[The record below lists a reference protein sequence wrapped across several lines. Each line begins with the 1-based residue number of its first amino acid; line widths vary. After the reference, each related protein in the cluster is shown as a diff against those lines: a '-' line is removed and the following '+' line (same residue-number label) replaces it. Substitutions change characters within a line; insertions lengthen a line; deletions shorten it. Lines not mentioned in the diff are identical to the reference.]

1 MAKKNRAQ
9 EKLKRALKGGG
20 FGADINVTPFVD
32 VIMVLLVFFLVIT
45 PVILFSF
52 NAELPQAGAAA
63 SAWQP
68 EEEFVLTLTDN
79 HVLQVNGVEV
89 TEAGLITKI
98 NEFFTEE
105 SKRERKVIFNGGKKA
120 SYEKVMQLL
129 DLLKINGIESI
140 GIR

>member
-1 MAKKNRAQ
+1 MAKKNRAA
-9 EKLKRALKGGG
+9 EKLRRALRGGLS
-20 FGADINVTPFVD
+20 ADINVTPFID

-45 PVILFSF
+45 PIILFAFS
-52 NAELPQAGAAA
+52 AELPQAGAAA

-89 TEAGLITKI
+89 SEEGLATKI
-98 NEFFTEE
+98 AEFFKDE
-105 SKRERKVIFNGGKKA
+105 KKERKVIFNGGKKA

-129 DLLKINGIESI
+129 DLLKKNGIEAI

>member
-1 MAKKNRAQ
+1 MAKKNRAA
-9 EKLKRALKGGG
+9 EKLKRTLRGGLS
-20 FGADINVTPFVD
+20 ADINVTPFID
-32 VIMVLLVFFLVIT
+32 VIMVLLIFFLVIT

-79 HVLQVNGVEV
+79 HALQVNGVDV
-89 TEAGLITKI
+89 TEADLVAKI
-98 NEFFTEE
+98 DEFFKDE
-105 SKRERKVIFNGGKKA
+105 KKERKVIFNGGKKA

-129 DLLKINGIESI
+129 DLLKKNGIEAI

>member
-1 MAKKNRAQ
+1 MAKKNRAA
-9 EKLKRALKGGG
+9 EKLKRALKGGLS
-20 FGADINVTPFVD
+20 ADINVTPFID

-45 PVILFSF
+45 PIILFSF

-79 HVLQVNGVEV
+79 HALQVNGVDV
-89 TEAGLITKI
+89 TEAELVTRIG
-98 NEFFTEE
+98 EFFKDE
-105 SKRERKVIFNGGKKA
+105 KKERKVIFNGGKKA

-129 DLLKINGIESI
+129 DLLKKNGIEAI

>member
-1 MAKKNRAQ
+1 MAKKNRAN

-45 PVILFSF
+45 PIILFSF

-79 HVLQVNGVEV
+79 HALQVNGVDV
-89 TEAGLITKI
+89 SEAELITKI
-98 NEFFTEE
+98 GEFFKDE
-105 SKRERKVIFNGGKKA
+105 KKERKVIFNGGKKA

-129 DLLKINGIESI
+129 DLLKKNGIEAI

>member
-1 MAKKNRAQ
+1 MAKKSRAA
-9 EKLKRALKGGG
+9 ETLKRTLRGGLS
-20 FGADINVTPFVD
+20 ADINVTPFID
-32 VIMVLLVFFLVIT
+32 VLMVLLIFFLVIT
-45 PVILFSF
+45 PIILFSF

-89 TEAGLITKI
+89 SEEGLVTKI
-98 NEFFTEE
+98 NEFFTAE

-120 SYEKVMQLL
+120 SYERVMRLL
-129 DLLKINGIESI
+129 DLLKKNGIEAI

>member
-1 MAKKNRAQ
+1 MAKKNRAA
-9 EKLKRALKGGG
+9 EKLKRALSGGLS
-20 FGADINVTPFVD
+20 ADINVTPFID
-32 VIMVLLVFFLVIT
+32 VIMVLLIFFLVIT
-45 PVILFSF
+45 PIILFAFS
-52 NAELPQAGAAA
+52 AELPQAGAAA

-89 TEAGLITKI
+89 SEEGLATKI
-98 NEFFTEE
+98 AEFFNDE
-105 SKRERKVIFNGGKKA
+105 KKERKVIFNGGKKA

-129 DLLKINGIESI
+129 DLLKKNGIEAI

>member
-1 MAKKNRAQ
+1 MSKVV
-9 EKLKRALKGGG
+9 KGGERLKKALRG
-20 FGADINVTPFVD
+20 QSSADINVTPFID
-32 VIMVLLVFFLVIT
+32 VLMVLLIFFLVIT
-45 PVILFSF
+45 PIILFSF

-79 HVLQVNGVEV
+79 LTLQVNGVEV
-89 TEAGLITKI
+89 SEAGLITKI
-98 NEFFTEE
+98 NEFFTPE

-120 SYEKVMQLL
+120 SYEKVIELL
-129 DLLKINGIESI
+129 DLLKKNGIEAI

>member
-1 MAKKNRAQ
+1 MSKAVHGGARLKKVLRGESKA
-9 EKLKRALKGGG
+9 E
-20 FGADINVTPFVD
+20 INITPFVD
-32 VIMVLLVFFLVIT
+32 VLMVLLIFFLVIT
-45 PVILFSF
+45 PIILFSF

-79 HVLQVNGVEV
+79 LTLQVNGVEV
-89 TEAGLITKI
+89 NEAGLVAKI
-98 NEFFTEE
+98 NEFFTAE

-120 SYEKVMQLL
+120 SYDKVIELL
-129 DLLKINGIESI
+129 DLLKKNGIEAI

>member
-1 MAKKNRAQ
+1 MSKVV
-9 EKLKRALKGGG
+9 KGGDRLKQALRG
-20 FGADINVTPFVD
+20 QSSADINVTPFID
-32 VIMVLLVFFLVIT
+32 VLMVLLIFFLVIT
-45 PVILFSF
+45 PIILFSF

-79 HVLQVNGVEV
+79 LALQVNGVEV
-89 TEAGLITKI
+89 SEAGLITKI
-98 NEFFTEE
+98 NEFFTPE

-120 SYEKVMQLL
+120 SYEKVIEVL
-129 DLLKINGIESI
+129 DLLKKNGIEAI